1 MSWIG
6 DIQRFASTVSVW
18 FLRGRNVG
26 TLLESAGLTLD
37 SARETLRQ
45 GLALSRPLD
54 CDRAALPTLA
64 RDRGIRLYASEPEAS
79 QRARLAQSK
88 QLRRLFGTQLGE
100 LRNIQPFFL
109 GFPAVPT
116 IRIVHQAGDGS
127 SATWHTLAPDGTY
140 SVHRKVGSNWNWD
153 GAIAKW
159 SRAWCII
166 YVDQLG
172 LPAQPT
178 WDGGQNW
185 DAGSVWDG
193 LFGASAIADLVAGLT
208 EAKAAHEAI
217 WGLIFATDPDSFSPG
232 SRISPAGGGR
242 TTLPSGNWGFV
253 VDPVTGLPT
262 RLPSAYFAYDRG
274 PG

>member
-45 GLALSRPLD
+45 GLALSRPFD
-54 CDRAALPTLA
+54 CDRAVLPTLA
-64 RDRGIRLYASEPEAS
+64 SDRGIRLYASEPEAS

-88 QLRRLFGTQLGE
+88 QLRRLFGTQQGE
-100 LRNIQPFFL
+100 LRNVQPFFL

-140 SVHRKVGSNWNWD
+140 SVVRATPSNWDWD
-153 GAIAKW
+153 TAPSKW
-159 SRAWCII
+159 SRVWCII
-166 YVDQLG
+166 DVSVLG
-172 LPAQPT
+172 LSAQSD

-185 DAGSVWDG
+185 DGGTVWDG
-193 LFGASAIADLVAGLT
+193 LLGADAIADLVAGLT
-208 EAKAAHEAI
+208 EAKAAHEAV
-217 WGLIFATDPDSFSPG
+217 WGLIFATDPSTFSPT
-232 SRISPAGGGR
+232 STPASAGGGR
-242 TTLPSGNWGFV
+242 TTLPTGNWGFV